1 MESKICKK
9 IFKNSNKFFQSDHNS
24 LFNGVKFFEVLEKL
38 LVHNDLPPFMVE
50 CLFYNH
56 VDDKESIKKY
66 SFSSILI
73 YTDKNDGTFFF
84 YYFSIG
90 LFIYFNLL

>member
-73 YTDKNDGTFFF
+73 STVKNDGTFFF
-84 YYFSIG
+84 IIFLWSFYIF
-90 LFIYFNLL
+90 